1 MENYKYI
8 LSEENLSFVKE
19 ISKFA
24 KSEIQ
29 PIAKKLDQTN
39 EFNKDIFKK
48 MSELGLFGGYFP
60 EKYNGTKLDYPTYI
74 FLVTE
79 VARYSPS
86 VAVTFT
92 VQVSLASDPIY
103 KFGTEEQK
111 EKYLKKMLSGELVGC
126 FCLTEPGAGSD
137 AANLRCT
144 AIRNGNH
151 YILNGTKM
159 FITNGAVADVGV
171 LFARTTKEIDL
182 KAKHKGI
189 SAFIVETKTP
199 GFKANKITDELG
211 MRGSGLA
218 ELVLED
224 VKVPAENLLGQEG
237 EGFKIAMATLDGG
250 RAGIAAQANGIA
262 IGAYEQVLNYVKVR
276 EQFDKPIAAF
286 QNTQFK
292 LAMMRTKIDASLLL
306 THHSAVIKNIAGAE
320 KMYRRK
326 VSEAKLFAAKV
337 CKEVALEA
345 LQLHGGYGY
354 IGEYAAERFLRDSV
368 LIDIYE
374 GTAEIQQTV
383 ISRFLLG

>member
-1 MENYKYI
+1 MENYQYI
-8 LSEENLSFVKE
+8 LNEESLNFVKE

-29 PIAKKLDQTN
+29 PLAKKLDQTN

-48 MSELGLFGGYFP
+48 MGELGLFGGYFP
-60 EKYNGTKLDYPTYI
+60 EKYNGTNLDYPTYV

-79 VARYSPS
+79 VSRHSPS

-92 VQVSLASDPIY
+92 VQVSLSSDPIY

-111 EKYLKKMLSGELVGC
+111 EKYLKKMLTGELVGC

-144 AIRNGNH
+144 AIRDGNN

-159 FITNGAVADVGV
+159 FITNGAAADVCV

-189 SAFIVETKTP
+189 SAFIVETKTS

-224 VKVPAENLLGQEG
+224 VKVPAENLLGKEG

-262 IGAYEQVLNYVKVR
+262 IGAYEQVLSYVKVR

-306 THHSAVIKNIAGAE
+306 THHAAVIRNIAGAE

-354 IGEYAAERFLRDSV
+354 IGEYPAERFLRDSI

-374 GTAEIQQTV
+374 GTGEIQQTV

>member
-1 MENYKYI
+1 MENYQYI
-8 LSEENLSFVKE
+8 LNEENLNFVAE

-29 PIAKKLDQTN
+29 PLAKKLDQTN

-48 MSELGLFGGYFP
+48 MGELGLFGGYFP
-60 EKYNGTKLDYPTYI
+60 EKYNGTNLDYPTYV

-79 VARYSPS
+79 VSRYSPS

-92 VQVSLASDPIY
+92 VQVSLSSDPIY

-111 EKYLKKMLSGELVGC
+111 EKYLKKMLTGELVGC

-144 AIRNGNH
+144 AIKDGNH
-151 YILNGTKM
+151 YIINGTKM
-159 FITNGAVADVGV
+159 FITNGAAADVCV

-189 SAFIVETKTP
+189 SAFIVETKTS

-224 VKVPAENLLGQEG
+224 VKVPAENLLGKEG

-262 IGAYEQVLNYVKVR
+262 IGAYEQVLKYVKVR
-276 EQFDKPIAAF
+276 EQFDKPIASF

-306 THHSAVIKNIAGAE
+306 THHAAVIRNIAGAE

-354 IGEYAAERFLRDSV
+354 IGEYPAERFLRDSI

-374 GTAEIQQTV
+374 GTGEIQQTV